1 MVNSFSKE
9 FNPLKKL
16 TTAIRIQNYLDSFPV
31 NWEKTGETYMSP
43 LRSLKAKKI
52 HCFEGALLAAL
63 ALQLNGKPPLL
74 MDLKTS
80 DGEDHVVTLYK
91 INGYWG
97 AISKT
102 NHATLRF
109 RDPVYKTL
117 RELALSYFHEYFD
130 DNTGKKVLVSF
141 SKPFNLKKFG
151 SSWVTAEKDL
161 HYLVTA
167 LDKSPHV
174 TILPAKN
181 KKFIRLADKMERR
194 AGRLKEWAKN
204 HPRT

>member
-1 MVNSFSKE
+1 
-9 FNPLKKL
+9 
-16 TTAIRIQNYLDSFPV
+16 
-31 NWEKTGETYMSP
+31 MSP
-43 LRSLKAKKI
+43 VRVLQARKM
-52 HCFEGALLAAL
+52 HCFEGALVAAL
-63 ALQLNGKPPLL
+63 ALWLNGQPPLL
-74 MDLKTS
+74 MDIKTS

-130 DNTGKKVLVSF
+130 DRTGKKVLVSF

-151 SSWVTAEKDL
+151 AKWITAKEDL
-161 HYLVTA
+161 HYIVSA
-167 LDKSPHV
+167 IDKSPHHKIV
-174 TILPAKN
+174 PSKN
-181 KKFIRLADKMERR
+181 KKYIRRADTMERK
-194 AGRLKEWAKN
+194 AGILKEWHKSDT
-204 HPRT
+204 RT